1 MVFLGLILAAIA
13 VAAGVGVLLG
23 NNDPVTVTA
32 YGQSVSGFT
41 EREIFIGGLAVA
53 CLFVLGWILII
64 SGFRRRRRLKG
75 DLDELDELREN
86 REAYIESLEAE
97 RARLTRELSQAR
109 QDQGRGDMDGF
120 GPSRTTAGMPGGAP
134 GMPGG
139 DPMGGPSPADDL
151 GVRVASSDSAFFR
164 G

>member
-13 VAAGVGVLLG
+13 VAAGVGVLLD
-23 NNDPVTVTA
+23 NNDPVTVSA

-41 EREIFIGGLAVA
+41 EREIFVGGLAVA
-53 CLFVLGWILII
+53 SLFVLGWILII

-97 RARLTRELSQAR
+97 RARLTRELNQAR
-109 QDQGRGDMDGF
+109 QDQGRADTDGF
-120 GPSRTTAGMPGGAP
+120 GPSRTTAGMPGE
-134 GMPGG
+134 
-139 DPMGGPSPADDL
+139 PMGGYPGDDL
-151 GVRVASSDSAFFR
+151 GVRVASSDSSFFR
-164 G
+164 TG